1 MQRTIIFLLVVVLLV
16 GCSNGTAALPIST
29 FEITETQPVKISSTA
44 TPAPTKTLT
53 KTPTPTAQKES
64 TTTPEITNGTLV
76 SNDEYSPTPGTR
88 EYQFNQWL
96 DKPGQSS
103 YAYNLRLS
111 HNGKWFVVEV
121 VPTYSIASLSFLFT
135 IFQFDELAPVED
147 IYYDFDWSPNQAFLY
162 APKLYTPE
170 KGCARDQFYILE
182 ETDGRLQV
190 KSAHNTAIKTH
201 SECMTMSWLWD
212 GSEFAL
218 FTVPYGD
225 KKIFDIQVFNMDAQ
239 LVQSYQYT
247 LSEEDIASFPEGHV
261 MQIYPEHGVVFISL
275 YSDDESAGYSK
286 IIALYENEP
295 DKPRCL
301 GDLQG
306 NYKISTT
313 DKDNERLVLV
323 DSGSNQDNYVI
334 YNISTGKVEKKGALL
349 SDKYDDRYYSI
360 GYASVTSLDKRFT
373 TIRSGILGESRERS
387 LLIWDWEAGDF
398 KEYGNIDSVIGW
410 DEERKAFLVLAR
422 ADDGSYFQMKWIKP
436 D

>member
-1 MQRTIIFLLVVVLLV
+1 MRRIIIFLLAVVLLV
-16 GCSNGTAALPIST
+16 GCSNETAVLPTAT
-29 FEITETQPVKISSTA
+29 FEITETQPVEISPTA
-44 TPAPTKTLT
+44 TPAPT

-64 TTTPEITNGTLV
+64 TTTPEIINGTLA

-88 EYQFNQWL
+88 EYQFNHWL
-96 DKPGQSS
+96 DTGRSS
-103 YAYNLRLS
+103 YKYNYRLS
-111 HNGKWFVVEV
+111 HDGKWFVFDII
-121 VPTYSIASLSFLFT
+121 PTYSIASLSSPFT
-135 IFQFDELAPVED
+135 TFQFDELAPVEGD
-147 IYYDFDWSPNQAFLY
+147 IYYDFYWSPNQAFLY
-162 APKLYTPE
+162 APKLYGAE
-170 KGCARDQFYILE
+170 KGCFRDQFYILE
-182 ETDGRLQV
+182 ETDGRLQI
-190 KSAHNTAIKTH
+190 KSAHDTEISTR
-201 SECMTMSWLWD
+201 SECMDISWLWD

-218 FTVPYGD
+218 FTSPNGD

-247 LSEEDIASFPEGHV
+247 LSEEDIASFPEGHK

-275 YSDDESAGYSK
+275 YGDNESPGYSK

-295 DKPRCL
+295 DKPRYL

-313 DKDNERLVLV
+313 DKNNERLVLV

-373 TIRSGILGESRERS
+373 TIISYTLGQSRKRS

-398 KEYGNIDSVIGW
+398 REYGNIDRIIGW
-410 DEERKAFLVLAR
+410 DEERKAFLVLDR
-422 ADDGSYFQMKWIKP
+422 ADDDSHFQMKWVKP